1 MSYSSYSGSQG
12 YGSQG
17 YGSRGYSRS
26 FGNVKPSHGPTQAR
40 PARAPISP
48 TELSTIMRPSV
59 TLKWPA
65 LYPGQQVFM
74 TAGVRVEPVTF
85 LRNSLG
91 LCQIL
96 YESGGTTMVWRRRL
110 FTTMEEAES
119 FLPANV
125 ARSMQAN
132 IDCDADTLAASDLDF
147 DYDASFPS
155 EIHHPVCSQSWRS
168 GNTWEPGD
176 GWARR

>member
-1 MSYSSYSGSQG
+1 
-12 YGSQG
+12 
-17 YGSRGYSRS
+17 
-26 FGNVKPSHGPTQAR
+26 
-40 PARAPISP
+40 
-48 TELSTIMRPSV
+48 
-59 TLKWPA
+59 
-65 LYPGQQVFM
+65 M

-147 DYDASFPS
+147 DYDHGFDSDHDFDYDAPFPS